1 MTICLLTNLE
11 QCEGENNILSN
22 IPKPKDLDFGIW
34 DSAITELRRR
44 RGDFKVGKKKTLEEG
59 SDYSAQPPDNPNPGR
74 GGGIKLKLNEPA
86 EGRIQVK
93 PIKGRINRNLKE
105 YDEDSRSKVKP
116 IKGVIDLELKEQHTP
131 GNSVQKPIDS
141 LNPKEHDEGKIEVK
155 PLEDDNLLWR
165 GRTQQGQK
173 PVSEQGHSRN
183 EEKERK
189 KKAFQKRREHRKER
203 EERHEKR
210 ENKRREE
217 IERKQK
223 AFRKRREHRKARKER
238 KENREQ
244 RKHSNRTGSG
254 QQEWISS
261 SVARSA
267 PIFYDNMEDST
278 PANTENDGGR
288 KPQNRKMSGFVHH
301 GSAQWE
307 HKGGIFFTYS
317 TSNTETRVINNK
329 PVVVRTETKIGNNV
343 KNVTTYWDDERGKA
357 GDVLVIFNTF
367 QSNSF
372 TLLFSPGKSYK
383 KWSSFN

>member
-1 MTICLLTNLE
+1 M
-11 QCEGENNILSN
+11 
-22 IPKPKDLDFGIW
+22 
-34 DSAITELRRR
+34 
-44 RGDFKVGKKKTLEEG
+44 
-59 SDYSAQPPDNPNPGR
+59 
-74 GGGIKLKLNEPA
+74 
-86 EGRIQVK
+86 K
-93 PIKGRINRNLKE
+93 PIKGGINRNLKE
-105 YDEDSRSKVKP
+105 YAEDRRGKVKP
-116 IKGVIDLELKEQHTP
+116 IQGGIDLELKEQHP
-131 GNSVQKPIDS
+131 QGNPIQKPIDI
-141 LNPKEHDEGKIEVK
+141 EHNEGKIEVK

-183 EEKERK
+183 AEKERK

-217 IERKQK
+217 IDRKQT
-223 AFRKRREHRKARKER
+223 AFKKRREHREARKER
-238 KENREQ
+238 KEKREQ

-254 QQEWISS
+254 QQQWISS

-267 PIFYDNMEDST
+267 PIFNDNMEDST

-288 KPQNRKMSGFVHH
+288 KPQNRKISGFVHH

-343 KNVTTYWDDERGKA
+343 KNVTTYWDDERGKP
-357 GDVLVIFNTF
+357 GDDFVRY
-367 QSNSF
+367 
-372 TLLFSPGKSYK
+372 TL
-383 KWSSFN
+383 